1 MMEQHEIENSNTS
14 PEIENKNKRSIEY
27 KIPFPETLAR
37 SVDRFIEKFHTSYEI
52 LFNYLLNDHFNI
64 LHYEIKE
71 DDNELLSFYYFCVDA
86 IFSENKNSDY
96 ESPSKS
102 EMKTQDITVK
112 ITEEYDSVIKE
123 ICEEIYYK
131 PELFISKAIQCQWE
145 RIKSDIDAGWYYIID
160 DFCNISRIK
169 HTLEEVLKPSKA
181 NKKISKNGD
190 LNKIGNKS
198 K

>member
-1 MMEQHEIENSNTS
+1 MMEQNEIENSNAS

-37 SVDRFIEKFHTSYEI
+37 SFKRFIEKFHTSYEM

-64 LHYEIKE
+64 LHCEIRE
-71 DDNELLSFYYFCVDA
+71 DDNELLSFYYFCIDT
-86 IFSENKNSDY
+86 IFSENENSDY
-96 ESPSKS
+96 ESPTKS

-112 ITEEYDSVIKE
+112 ITEENDTVIKE

-131 PELFISKAIQCQWE
+131 PDLFINKAIQCQGE

-169 HTLEEVLKPSKA
+169 QALEEVLKESKT
-181 NKKISKNGD
+181 NKNISKNE
-190 LNKIGNKS
+190 
-198 K
+198 